1 MTELGQDGAPVR
13 VRRGAI
19 PQTAVER
26 TCRLVSEV
34 ALVVLLVLTVADIA
48 TRALFNHSFEVSD
61 EVGGY
66 MLVVITF
73 FSLAVCH
80 TNGNF
85 HEVEFVQTRLSE
97 RGRIV
102 SRIVFEFIALAAC
115 LLLTWQFIRFE
126 VSAWRFG
133 SHAPTYLNTP
143 LWLPQLAMPLGM
155 AALCFALIR
164 TLTLDVRR
172 LQRTT
177 AGHSA

>member
-1 MTELGQDGAPVR
+1 
-13 VRRGAI
+13 
-19 PQTAVER
+19 
-26 TCRLVSEV
+26 
-34 ALVVLLVLTVADIA
+34 
-48 TRALFNHSFEVSD
+48 
-61 EVGGY
+61 

-102 SRIVFEFIALAAC
+102 SRIVFELIALAAC

-177 AGHSA
+177 AGHPA

>member
-1 MTELGQDGAPVR
+1 MANIDQDGAPEQ
-13 VRRGAI
+13 VRRGAV
-19 PQTAVER
+19 PDTAVER
-26 TCRLVSEV
+26 TCRLVSEI
-34 ALVVLLVLTVADIA
+34 ALVVMLVLTVVDIA

-80 TNGNF
+80 ANGSF
-85 HEVEFVQTRLSE
+85 HEVEFVQARLSE
-97 RGRIV
+97 RGRIL
-102 SRIVFEFIALAAC
+102 SRILFELIALAAC

-126 VSAWRFG
+126 VSSWRFD

-155 AALCFALIR
+155 AALCFALMR
-164 TLTLDVRR
+164 TLALDLRR

-177 AGHSA
+177 GGHPA